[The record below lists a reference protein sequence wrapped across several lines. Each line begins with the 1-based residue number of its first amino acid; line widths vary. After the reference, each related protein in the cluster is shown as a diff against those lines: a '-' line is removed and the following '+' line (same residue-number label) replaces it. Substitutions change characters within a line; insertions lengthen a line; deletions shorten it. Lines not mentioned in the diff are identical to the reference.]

1 MYTCPIC
8 SQRILDGQDC
18 TNPLCSWDLCNRRFG
33 KIYIIGYDVGELHDA
48 VRAKLK
54 NDKSALGELS
64 LALTKYLR
72 DNREM
77 FQRQYDLTIPVPTYP
92 DAVSRRGFDAV
103 SEICRQASEQLPS
116 GLSKLFGQ
124 QGLLLK
130 TRDTAET
137 KTKTTYQERRDNQ
150 AGAFSIHPA
159 LSDAKK
165 YAGKRVLVVDD
176 VFTTGSTMNE
186 CAKVLLE
193 AGVKQ
198 VDGLVLVR
206 ASLR

>member
-1 MYTCPIC
+1 
-8 SQRILDGQDC
+8 
-18 TNPLCSWDLCNRRFG
+18 
-33 KIYIIGYDVGELHDA
+33 
-48 VRAKLK
+48 
-54 NDKSALGELS
+54 
-64 LALTKYLR
+64 
-72 DNREM
+72 
-77 FQRQYDLTIPVPTYP
+77 
-92 DAVSRRGFDAV
+92 
-103 SEICRQASEQLPS
+103 LPF

-124 QGLLLK
+124 QGLLIK
-130 TRDTAET
+130 TRDTTET
-137 KTKTTYQERRDNQ
+137 KTKTTYQERRDNL

-159 LSDAKK
+159 LSETFAKK

-193 AGVKQ
+193 AGIKK